1 MESAAGY
8 DRQDHWVNPE
18 AAPDDTSD
26 ASLADTS
33 WLRRL
38 AQLHRLFTQLP
49 TKVRVVLVALLMVVE
64 VAIGWRIGPSAA
76 LPAYL
81 FFGAVAWFVA
91 LSDAVERRIPNAVL
105 LSAYPTAAALLVV
118 ASAAEHQWY
127 GLLRGAIGML
137 ALSVFYLILA
147 LLRPGELGLGD
158 VKLSGFI
165 GLSLG
170 WLGWH
175 VLTLGAIA
183 GPALGALG
191 AAVLLLVVRSEGRT
205 TIPFAP
211 FMLLGAVIGIL
222 VR

>member
-1 MESAAGY
+1 
-8 DRQDHWVNPE
+8 
-18 AAPDDTSD
+18 
-26 ASLADTS
+26 
-33 WLRRL
+33 
-38 AQLHRLFTQLP
+38 
-49 TKVRVVLVALLMVVE
+49 
-64 VAIGWRIGPSAA
+64 
-76 LPAYL
+76 
-81 FFGAVAWFVA
+81 
-91 LSDAVERRIPNAVL
+91 
-105 LSAYPTAAALLVV
+105 
-118 ASAAEHQWY
+118 
-127 GLLRGAIGML
+127 ML